1 MVNLVIQRSSN
12 EELFRSDKTFM
23 NKLNMVLVQIVKQA
37 RRLAEACRTTLP
49 CEHAGGVLSLRP
61 PCRSRSGRMPGP
73 RSSLTSS
80 RRARPTS
87 RFAKTTWRCAPPARP
102 WGPASHPNPTPRPLG
117 PACIARAQILK
128 LLSEEVF
135 DFSRDEMTSAKA
147 KKLKESFNADFSLIF
162 QVAPL
167 VSSQ

>member
-37 RRLAEACRTTLP
+37 RRLAEARRTSAPLYLASTL
-49 CEHAGGVLSLRP
+49 AVYSARRP

-87 RFAKTTWRCAPPARP
+87 RFAKTTWRCAPPARLGARLP
-102 WGPASHPNPTPRPLG
+102 RQPNAPSPTPTRRPLG
-117 PACIARAQILK
+117 PACFARAQILK

-135 DFSRDEMTSAKA
+135 VMRGLSQQMNGLIARR
-147 KKLKESFNADFSLIF
+147 KL
-162 QVAPL
+162 
-167 VSSQ
+167 SSE